1 MKWRVI
7 MKIWNV
13 VLLTIGLGLGM
24 ASSANLT
31 ALGALNENLLVQYHF
46 SGLDRIAADTNA
58 QSIHA
63 LAESP
68 ATRQMREQVLRK
80 LSVAPQQLFAGR
92 IPAQATPA
100 APLFAPLWED
110 LFRNE
115 SCGELHGSA
124 QEPLEWVL
132 AVRLSDERAGLWSS
146 NLSKVAVEWN
156 LGAPVAVKTSGAS
169 GWAVKGNRGT
179 GGFECLRVGSW
190 IVAGAGTA
198 ELRATKALL
207 ERLGKQ
213 DKMAFPE
220 AEVSLTIQSD
230 LAGLSRWWTLPMLR
244 QFKGADLPFL
254 DLSSAL
260 KAGNLFSSGTLK
272 FSHAPQL
279 GLESWQIPTG
289 LIRDPLIS
297 FTAVQGVHSW
307 LKDLDW
313 IRTLHID
320 NPPNQVFS
328 WAQEFMP
335 FMTFVAAPMN
345 NASNAIPVLLKNI
358 PTLIEQYSG
367 TNRSGALRY
376 FTNQNQVVWA
386 GLPAVAPFVTA
397 VNVSGRE
404 YLFCGCIPP
413 WDSTNQPPTELFS
426 QLAGRTNLVYY
437 DWEITG
443 ARLSQVR
450 VLEQIRDMVFSTS
463 TTFEDAQRTN
473 SFGNAWLAA
482 AAPILGNV
490 VTEISATSPNTW
502 TMKRKSSAGF
512 TAYEWLQLLQWL
524 DDPQFPL
531 FGHTLASPE
540 QERAR

>member
-1 MKWRVI
+1 MEWRVI

-13 VLLTIGLGLGM
+13 VLLTVGLGM
-24 ASSANLT
+24 LASARLE
-31 ALGALNENLLVQYHF
+31 AAGALNKNLLVQYYF
-46 SGLDRIAADTNA
+46 AGLDRILSDTNA
-58 QSIHA
+58 ASVRA
-63 LAESP
+63 LAASP
-68 ATRQMREQVLRK
+68 ASNPMREQVLAK
-80 LSVAPQQLFAGR
+80 LSAAPQQLFAKR
-92 IPAQATPA
+92 IPAQAAPT

-110 LFRNE
+110 LLRNE
-115 SCGELHGSA
+115 SYGELHGSA
-124 QEPLEWVL
+124 KEPLEWAL
-132 AVRLSDERAGLWSS
+132 AVRVSDERAGLWSS

-156 LGAPVAVKTSGAS
+156 LGTPVAAKTSGFT
-169 GWAVKGNRGT
+169 GWAVQDKNRGA
-179 GGFECLRVGSW
+179 GFQCMHVGSW
-190 IVAGAGTA
+190 VVVGEGTH

-220 AEVSLTIQSD
+220 AEVCLTVQSD
-230 LAGLSRWWTLPMLR
+230 LAGLSHWWTLPMLR

-254 DLSSAL
+254 DLSSAF
-260 KAGNLFSSGTLK
+260 KAGNLFTGGTLK
-272 FSHAPQL
+272 FAHAPKL
-279 GLESWQIPTG
+279 SLESWQIPTD

-297 FTAVQGVHSW
+297 FTAVQGMHAW

-313 IRTLHID
+313 IRTLRID
-320 NPPNQVFS
+320 NPPNQAFS

-345 NASNAIPVLLKNI
+345 NASNSIPVLFKNI
-358 PTLIEQYSG
+358 PTLIEKYSA

-404 YLFCGCIPP
+404 YLFGGCVPP

-426 QLAGRTNLVYY
+426 QVAGRTNLVYY

-450 VLEQIRDMVFSTS
+450 VLEQIRDMVFNTS
-463 TTFEDAQRTN
+463 TTFDDAQRTN
-473 SFGNAWLAA
+473 SFENAWLAA
-482 AAPILGNV
+482 AAPVLGNV

-512 TAYEWLQLLQWL
+512 TAYEWLQWLQWL